1 MLTLLRIGWMNLK
14 RDRVAQ
20 ALTFLLPILF
30 FSIFASVFGGR
41 GGDSTPRVSVAV
53 ADEDRSEF
61 SGRVIAALQKEK
73 ALRLRVD
80 GDNGSVLD
88 RAAAEGLVRNGDVPV
103 AIVIPK
109 GIGESFGQLGFSS
122 SGPAIQMLADPS
134 DPIAPQMVQGLLQ
147 KVAMTAAPDLVMQGG
162 MKQFEKHAGALTPE
176 QRKAVDEWIPTLKAD
191 AGGTTGGGGTGG
203 SGGMGIAVT
212 VVDVMRNDDRKGSL
226 ISFYAAGIGVM
237 FLLFS
242 SVGGAGGALLEEAES
257 GTLERLLSTNIGMTG
272 VLIGKW
278 LFLSLIG
285 FAQLTVMFLW
295 GRVAFGL
302 PLFSHIPGF
311 VVMTVVTAAAAAA
324 LGLVLASLARTRA
337 QLSGFSTILILTMS
351 ALGGSMFP
359 RFLMSETMQK
369 MGLLT
374 FNGWALDGYLKVFWR
389 NAAVW
394 ELWPQVL
401 VLVRARRHVP
411 RNRAAARPSLGARVI
426 GWRGALAVA
435 LAASA
440 MALSAGGCKNIDV
453 RTEAYATLAE
463 AQAAGAV
470 DRGWLPRGLPPGTRE
485 LRVAHDADSNRRWGL
500 FDFPPEQGDALR
512 TLVGPEISFD
522 GLECNPPGRIE
533 WWPILLRQRLDGERI
548 KATSLQGY
556 TAREGDL
563 ILAVNWAQGRAYYW
577 SRE

>member
-73 ALRLRVD
+73 ALRVRVD

-88 RAAAEGLVRNGDVPV
+88 RAAAERLVRNGDVPV

-401 VLVRARRHVP
+401 VLSV
-411 RNRAAARPSLGARVI
+411 LGATFLGIARLL
-426 GWRGALAVA
+426 G
-435 LAASA
+435 
-440 MALSAGGCKNIDV
+440 
-453 RTEAYATLAE
+453 
-463 AQAAGAV
+463 
-470 DRGWLPRGLPPGTRE
+470 
-485 LRVAHDADSNRRWGL
+485 RRW
-500 FDFPPEQGDALR
+500 E
-512 TLVGPEISFD
+512 
-522 GLECNPPGRIE
+522 
-533 WWPILLRQRLDGERI
+533 
-548 KATSLQGY
+548 
-556 TAREGDL
+556 
-563 ILAVNWAQGRAYYW
+563 LA
-577 SRE
+577 